1 MAGVKARRCEKCGAR
16 RVQRGALCGAIVKRF
31 GQRYY
36 CGGRLVELPAVVRPE
51 KPKPAPQ
58 DIAAAKLEHARR
70 QIREV
75 SKRIKRASTSLRL
88 WERRAAYYAKRAS
101 MTDAELEAERTRK
114 AKKPTPATR
123 LYAD

>member
-1 MAGVKARRCEKCGAR
+1 
-16 RVQRGALCGAIVKRF
+16 VKRF